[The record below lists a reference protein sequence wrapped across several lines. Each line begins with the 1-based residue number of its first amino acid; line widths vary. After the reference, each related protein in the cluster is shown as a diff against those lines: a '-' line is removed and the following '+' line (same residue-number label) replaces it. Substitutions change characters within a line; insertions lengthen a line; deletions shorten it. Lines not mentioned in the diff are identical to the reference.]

1 MQTYLDC
8 IPCFMEQALSTARL
22 ATDEKKEIKEI
33 LDLIG
38 EMIQDVDM
46 EKSPPAFARKLYKNI
61 KNMTATPDPF
71 AEQKQEHIKKA
82 QKIYPHMKEPLDESE
97 NRLLTAVKLAIAG
110 NVIDLGMD
118 NAFSIEEDMLQSL
131 HNDLVINDFAKF
143 KEKIETG
150 DDILYIGDNTGEAV
164 FDKILLEELD
174 NKITFIFREKPI
186 INDITGQE
194 AHQIGIDEVAKIQSS
209 GTSAPG
215 TVLET
220 CSDDFLERLDEAD
233 LIISKG
239 QGNYETLSTIDVPA
253 FFLLKAKCPV
263 IAQDIGVEQGAHL
276 LMSNNIP

>member
-22 ATDEKKEIKEI
+22 ATDKEEKIKEI
-33 LDLIG
+33 LDLTG

-61 KNMTATPDPF
+61 KTKTDTTDPF
-71 AEQKQEHIKKA
+71 AQQKQEHIKRA
-82 QKIYPHMKEPLDESE
+82 QKIYPHMKELLDESE

-118 NAFSIEEDMLQSL
+118 NTFSIEEDILQSL
-131 HNDLVINDFAKF
+131 HNDLVINEFSEF
-143 KEKIETG
+143 TEKIETG

-164 FDKILLEELD
+164 FDKILLEEL
-174 NKITFIFREKPI
+174 NNNITFIVREKPI
-186 INDITGQE
+186 INDITTKE
-194 AHQIGIDEVAKIQSS
+194 ALQIGIDEVADIQSS

-220 CSDDFLERLDEAD
+220 CTDEFLNRLYQAD

-239 QGNYETLSTIDVPA
+239 QGNYETLSEIEGAV

-263 IAQDIGVEQGAHL
+263 IARDIGVEQGAHL
-276 LMSNNIP
+276 LMKNE